1 MTVGLNP
8 LALAEI
14 VRGSRLAI
22 AREVACDAAATI
34 ARAARTA
41 ARGPRRSCALAPM
54 LEILRHSAVMLL
66 DRMLPT
72 VPLEAPSSVNA
83 DLLDAERS
91 IAVSR

>member
-1 MTVGLNP
+1 
-8 LALAEI
+8 
-14 VRGSRLAI
+14 
-22 AREVACDAAATI
+22 
-34 ARAARTA
+34 
-41 ARGPRRSCALAPM
+41 M

-72 VPLEAPSSVNA
+72 VPLAAPSSVNA